1 MSEELNPSEMGT
13 DAAAW
18 AREFCKRWPSALCQI
33 PGHEGVQD
41 GDDFEATVLGW
52 FANAIE
58 TARDIERR
66 TPPRVK
72 ALVWKDPGTGFEKAE
87 PFGLLEYEVGSAE
100 EDGGEGFFWYE
111 YLSDKYVTGFVDEAA
126 AKAAAQ
132 ADFTSRVHA
141 CLEGYDD

>member
-1 MSEELNPSEMGT
+1 MSEELKPCPFCNQAARAVPDSEHSTAHTLQHHSKGCPI
-13 DAAAW
+13 DDLWDWYPDEEQAIAAW
-18 AREFCKRWPSALCQI
+18 NQRAKPVVR
-33 PGHEGVQD
+33 
-41 GDDFEATVLGW
+41 
-52 FANAIE
+52 
-58 TARDIERR
+58 
-66 TPPRVK
+66 